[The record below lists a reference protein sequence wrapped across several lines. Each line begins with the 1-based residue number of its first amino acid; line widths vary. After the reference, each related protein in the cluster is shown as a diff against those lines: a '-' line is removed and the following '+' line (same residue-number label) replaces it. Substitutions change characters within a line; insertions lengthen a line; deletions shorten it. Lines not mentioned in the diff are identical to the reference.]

1 MLLDAAGSIV
11 IGGLIFGVAMTA
23 VRSAPRR
30 ALLVATLA
38 VTMVVGVL
46 GAFMRLV
53 GTGALGARLA
63 QGEDQMTIV
72 NAYRLLDGIIGAHF
86 LAGDLLQGAALVIAA
101 SAGLAVV
108 GFPRR
113 PVLLLAVS
121 GVATLLLFAVQIVA
135 NVFLFP
141 LLLIDLTVLAVASG
155 WLALAVP
162 RLTSPVS
169 TGAPVAI
176 Q

>member
-1 MLLDAAGSIV
+1 M
-11 IGGLIFGVAMTA
+11 
-23 VRSAPRR
+23 
-30 ALLVATLA
+30 
-38 VTMVVGVL
+38 
-46 GAFMRLV
+46 
-53 GTGALGARLA
+53 
-63 QGEDQMTIV
+63 
-72 NAYRLLDGIIGAHF
+72 
-86 LAGDLLQGAALVIAA
+86 
-101 SAGLAVV
+101 
-108 GFPRR
+108 
-113 PVLLLAVS
+113 LLLAVS

-141 LLLIDLTVLAVASG
+141 LLLIDLTVLAVASS